1 MVRRAGM
8 IDTQASVV
16 QTPNLAAG
24 SHPASI
30 QVYEDL
36 ARAAGAIGDLVQPM
50 VDAGTEKRAREAIA
64 KGDYR
69 PAGDMTRQDEIYN
82 KIVDAGFMSQASI
95 DVDRMLGELEN
106 KHLGTLNMEEFGKD
120 LDAAR
125 TTYLSNIDERYA
137 VPLAQAW
144 DKQALSAQQRLSGLA
159 TTKAIRTAD
168 EAMKARMDLD
178 LDRISGASDLANNDV
193 SFALTRI
200 ESIGRA
206 RIAAGGDLT
215 PEGLEATLLTAQS
228 RVIANGLAD
237 TAVQSYAE
245 GGFTDEAYGNS
256 LKTLDEAM
264 ASPDLTLSRT
274 ERSALF
280 GNAKAALNAQRSEIK
295 ARERELEA
303 QIRAAQTEASGEL
316 TLAIGD
322 ARTRAG
328 EGYGPSPEEILGLR
342 RLAQGT
348 RNPERFH
355 AQIDTLER
363 TSQVQQ
369 QMRGL
374 SIPEQER
381 VVSVLELQASTG
393 DTEAARMLD
402 PTRKVAAAS
411 RRQAEDDPATFAAV
425 REGRDIPVIDW
436 RTQDATASTMASR
449 FQQAEI
455 AAGDLGV
462 APKYFSPADRA
473 QLKAIADKGGAQAL
487 QVVTSIVQSAD
498 ASGVDPLRVMEEI
511 GGSGAPLMAQ
521 AGALIAQGVPNE
533 VAAKILSGKAAMG
546 SELVKDKIP
555 KQAVQASAQRK
566 VLGEQLSQMRP
577 QELDALTRS
586 ADAYYATELLENGG
600 QPRGGGWGTSDESAA
615 YERAMRAVTGEWQ
628 DPSGKTFGGQVKIR
642 DKAVT
647 VPPWIEKGQFESVV
661 RGLTQTEVLRANS
674 HMMLYPSLGRYRGRD
689 ATIADYRSAKLLDA
703 GAGRYYVAPDATHE
717 DWIVVTPDG
726 KPLVL
731 DLNAIRKDLQSRN
744 PTAVR

>member
-8 IDTQASVV
+8 IDTEASVV
-16 QTPNLAAG
+16 QTPNLGGG
-24 SHPASI
+24 SHPATL

-36 ARAAGAIGDLVQPM
+36 ARTAGAIGDAVQPM
-50 VDAGTEKRAREAIA
+50 VDAGTEKRAREAVA

-82 KIVDAGFMSQASI
+82 KVVDAGFMAQASI
-95 DVDRMLGELEN
+95 DVDRMLGDLEN

-125 TTYLSNIDERYA
+125 TTYLSNIDERFA

-144 DKQALSAQQRLSGLA
+144 DKQALNAQQRLSGLA

-178 LDRISGASDLANNDV
+178 LDRISGASNLADNEV

-206 RIAAGGDLT
+206 RIAAGQLT
-215 PEGLEATLLTAQS
+215 PEELDATLLTAQS

-245 GGFTDEAYGNS
+245 GKFTDEAYTAS
-256 LKTLDEAM
+256 LKSLDEAM

-280 GNAKAALNAQRSEIK
+280 GNAKSALNAQRSEIK
-295 ARERELEA
+295 AQERELEA

-342 RLAQGT
+342 KLADST
-348 RNPERFH
+348 RNPARFH

-363 TSQVQQ
+363 TSQAQQ
-369 QMRGL
+369 IMRGM

-381 VVSVLELQASTG
+381 EIGGLELLAANG
-393 DTEAARMLD
+393 NTEAARMLD
-402 PTRKVAAAS
+402 PVRKVASVS
-411 RRQAEDDPATFAAV
+411 RQQAEADPATYAAV

-436 RTQDATASTMASR
+436 RTQDATQSTMASR

-455 AAGDLGV
+455 AAEDLGV
-462 APKYFSPADRA
+462 APKYFSPSDRV

-487 QVVTSIVQSAD
+487 QAVTAIVQSAN

-521 AGALIAQGVPNE
+521 AGALMAQGVPSE

-566 VLGEQLSQMRP
+566 VLGTQLTEMRP
-577 QELDALTRS
+577 QELDAITRS

-600 QPRGGGWGTSDESAA
+600 QPKGTEGQA

-628 DPSGKTFGGQVKIR
+628 DPSGKTFGGQVKIK

-661 RGLTQTEVLRANS
+661 RGLTTTEVTRANMTQLFFS
-674 HMMLYPSLGRYRGRD
+674 GLGRYYGRD

-703 GAGRYYVAPDATHE
+703 GAGRYYVAPDPSNESRLILA
-717 DWIVVTPDG
+717 PDG
-726 KPLVL
+726 RPLIL

>member
-1 MVRRAGM
+1 MVRRAGL

-16 QTPNLAAG
+16 QTPNLGGGANSAT
-24 SHPASI
+24 I
-30 QVYEDL
+30 KVYDDL
-36 ARAAGAIGDLVQPM
+36 AQAAGALGNLVQPM
-50 VDAGTEKRAREAIA
+50 VDAGTAKRAREAVA

-82 KIVDAGFMSQASI
+82 KIIDAGFMAQASI
-95 DVDRMLGELEN
+95 DVDRMLGDLEN

-125 TTYLSNIDERYA
+125 TTYLENIDERYA

-168 EAMKARMDLD
+168 EAMTARMDLD
-178 LDRISGASDLANNDV
+178 LDRISDASDLADNDV
-193 SFALTRI
+193 SFSLMRI

-206 RIAAGGDLT
+206 RIAAGQMT
-215 PEGLEATLLTAQS
+215 PEELDATLLTAQS

-245 GGFTDEAYGNS
+245 GKFTDEAYTSS
-256 LKTLDEAM
+256 LKALDEAM
-264 ASPDLTLSRT
+264 ASPDLALSRT

-280 GNAKAALNAQRSEIK
+280 GNARAALNAQRSEIK
-295 ARERELEA
+295 TQERELAA
-303 QIRAAQTEASGEL
+303 QIRAYQTEAVGEL

-342 RLAQGT
+342 RLASQT
-348 RNPERFH
+348 RNPSRFN

-363 TSQVQQ
+363 TTQAQQ
-369 QMRGL
+369 TMRAM

-381 VVSVLELQASTG
+381 QVAEAERAASMG
-393 DTEAARMLD
+393 NAEAARMLD
-402 PTRKVAAAS
+402 PMRKVASAS
-411 RRQAEDDPATFAAV
+411 RRQAEDDPATYAAV
-425 REGRDIPVIDW
+425 RENRDIPVIDW
-436 RTQDATASTMASR
+436 RSEEATTRTMASR

-462 APKYFSPADRA
+462 APKYFSPADRV
-473 QLKAIADKGGAQAL
+473 QLKALADKGGAPAL
-487 QVVTSIVQSAD
+487 QAVRAIVQSAD
-498 ASGVDPLRVMEEI
+498 AAGVDPIRVMEEI

-521 AGALIAQGVPNE
+521 AGTLLAQGAPGD

-555 KQAVQASAQRK
+555 KQAVQASAQRT
-566 VLGEQLSQMRP
+566 VLGSQLSEMTP
-577 QELDALTRS
+577 EEIDARTRA

-600 QPRGGGWGTSDESAA
+600 QPQGGEKQA
-615 YERAMRAVTGEWQ
+615 YERAMRAVGGEWK
-628 DPSGKTFGGQVKIR
+628 DPSGKTFGGQVKIK

-661 RGLTQTEVLRANS
+661 RGLTATEVLRANAS
-674 HMMLYPSLGRYRGRD
+674 MMFFPSLGKYYGRD
-689 ATIADYRSAKLLDA
+689 ATIADYRSAKLIDA
-703 GAGRYYVAPDATHE
+703 GAGRYYVAPDPANE
-717 DWIVVTPDG
+717 RRLIVAPDG
-726 KPLVL
+726 RPLVL
-731 DLNAIRKDLQSRN
+731 DLNAIRKDLQARN

>member
-1 MVRRAGM
+1 MVRRAGL

-16 QTPNLAAG
+16 QTPNLGGG
-24 SHPASI
+24 SHPATI

-36 ARAAGAIGDLVQPM
+36 ARAAGAIGELVQPM
-50 VDAGTEKRAREAIA
+50 VDAGTAKKAREAVG

-82 KIVDAGFMSQASI
+82 KIVDAGFMAQASI

-144 DKQALSAQQRLSGLA
+144 DKQALGAQQRLSGLA
-159 TTKAIRTAD
+159 TSKAIRTAD
-168 EAMKARMDLD
+168 EAMKARMDLVM
-178 LDRISGASDLANNDV
+178 DRISGASDLANNDV
-193 SFALTRI
+193 SLSLTEL
-200 ESIGRA
+200 ESLGRG
-206 RIAAGGDLT
+206 RIAAGQMT
-215 PEGLEATLLTAQS
+215 PEELDATLLTVQS

-245 GGFTDEAYGNS
+245 GNYTDEAYASS
-256 LKTLDEAM
+256 LKALDEAM
-264 ASPDLTLSRT
+264 ASPDLALSRT

-280 GNAKAALNAQRSEIK
+280 GNAKSALNAQRSEIK
-295 ARERELEA
+295 AQERELEA
-303 QIRAAQTEASGEL
+303 KIRSYQTEAAGEL

-342 RLAQGT
+342 RLAGQT
-348 RNPERFH
+348 RNPDRFN
-355 AQIDTLER
+355 AQIDTLAR
-363 TSQVQQ
+363 TTQAQQ
-369 QMRGL
+369 TMRAM

-381 VVSVLELQASTG
+381 AVAALELQASNG
-393 DTEAARMLD
+393 DTEAARLLD
-402 PTRKVAAAS
+402 PMRKVASAA
-411 RRQAEDDPATFAAV
+411 RRQAEDDPATYAAV
-425 REGRDIPVIDW
+425 RENRDIPVIDW
-436 RTQDATASTMASR
+436 RSDEALARTMAGR

-462 APKYFSPADRA
+462 APKYFSPADRV
-473 QLKAIADKGGAQAL
+473 QLKALADKGGAPAL
-487 QVVTSIVQSAD
+487 QAVRSIVQSAD
-498 ASGVDPLRVMEEI
+498 AAGVDPIRVMEEI

-521 AGALIAQGVPNE
+521 AGTLLAQGVPGD

-555 KQAVQASAQRK
+555 KQAIQAAAQRT
-566 VLGEQLSQMRP
+566 VLGAQLSEMRP
-577 QELDALTRS
+577 EEIDAITRS

-600 QPRGGGWGTSDESAA
+600 QVANERQA

-628 DPSGKTFGGQVKIR
+628 DPSGKTFGGQVKIK

-647 VPPWIEKGQFESVV
+647 VPPWIEKRQFESVV
-661 RGLTQTEVLRANS
+661 RGLTATEVLRANS
-674 HMMLYPSLGRYRGRD
+674 SFMLYPSLGKYYGRD
-689 ATIADYRSAKLLDA
+689 ATIADYRSAKLIDA
-703 GAGRYYVAPDATHE
+703 GAGRYYVAPDPANE
-717 DWIVVTPDG
+717 RRLIVADDG
-726 KPLVL
+726 RPLVL
-731 DLNAIRKDLQSRN
+731 DLNAIRKDLQARN